1 MSAEVEERD
10 ALRDAEGLP
19 PQVERRFLPSR
30 PTLRRTLALWA
41 AALAAGCLGAVSI
54 YGFRLLITGVEWIFT
69 RRTGSFPDA
78 AQHLQ
83 PWVRAVVPLIGG
95 VLAGA
100 LLQLE
105 RRLPGSKPHIDYID
119 AARARSATLN
129 DRSTAARTVSSL
141 ISVGS
146 GSSIGREGSM
156 VQLSAW
162 LAALI
167 ARFLPLEAAER
178 NAVLVCGIAA
188 GLSSAYHAPIAGVI
202 FVLELALGFFAR
214 HAIAP
219 VLVACVAASALTHR
233 LVGTQPLYVVPG
245 TLGEPA
251 LGVATVAGVVFGLL
265 GMLQLTLLERAR
277 GWFRRLAP
285 LWLRLGLGGLAVGLI
300 SAVIPGVWGNGYS
313 VLAALLGHGEILTI
327 VAALL
332 LGKLLATIA
341 SAGSGT
347 VGGVFTPTLFTG
359 AMSGFLIAG
368 LAQPW
373 LAAST
378 LGDPRA
384 LAVIGMGAVLAAV
397 THAPLMAI
405 VMVLEMTQQF
415 QLLVPLIL
423 ASAVAY
429 AISTRFSVKPVYGNP
444 IEGEAASSGP
454 DPRSRRAPA
463 SAASRR

>member
-1 MSAEVEERD
+1 MPEKLKEREPAAHAD
-10 ALRDAEGLP
+10 RFAAA
-19 PQVERRFLPSR
+19 ERRVVPS
-30 PTLRRTLALWA
+30 PATLQRTVALWG
-41 AALAAGCLGAVSI
+41 AALLAGCLGAVSI
-54 YGFRLLITGVEWIFT
+54 YGFRLLITGVEWLFT

-78 AQHLQ
+78 AEHLQ
-83 PWVRAVVPLIGG
+83 PWVRIVVPIIGG

-100 LLQLE
+100 VLQLE
-105 RRLPGSKPHIDYID
+105 RRSPGAKPHIDYID

-167 ARFLPLEAAER
+167 ARFLPLEVAER
-178 NAVLVCGIAA
+178 NAILVCGIAS
-188 GLSSAYHAPIAGVI
+188 GLASAYHAPIAGVI

-214 HAIAP
+214 HTIAP

-233 LVGTQPLYVVPG
+233 LVGAQPLYVVPG
-245 TLGEPA
+245 ALGEPA
-251 LGVATVAGVVFGLL
+251 LGVALAGGVLFGLL
-265 GMLQLTLLERAR
+265 GLLQLALLEHAR
-277 GWFRRLAP
+277 RWFRLLGP
-285 LWLRLGLGGLAVGLI
+285 LWLRLGVGGLAVGLI
-300 SAVIPGVWGNGYS
+300 SAITPGVWGNGYS
-313 VLAALLGHGEILTI
+313 VLAGLLGHGEILSI

-332 LGKLLATIA
+332 VGKLIATIA

-347 VGGVFTPTLFTG
+347 VGGVFTPTLFVG
-359 AMSGFLIAG
+359 ATSGFLAAG
-368 LAQPW
+368 LGEHF
-373 LAAST
+373 LAASA

-397 THAPLMAI
+397 THAPLMSI

-415 QLLVPLIL
+415 QLVVPLIL

-429 AISTRFSVKPVYGNP
+429 VISTRFSVKPVYGNP
-444 IEGEAASSGP
+444 IEGEAQAEGP
-454 DPRSRRAPA
+454 AGR
-463 SAASRR
+463 